1 MTYLSIQ
8 LLVYIATQAP
18 VHQPTSSFFPFG
30 LTCALTC
37 ELICWSMYPK
47 DLPTPKYMYL
57 LILILSFRQTTKT
70 YWSTQPRAT
79 VFHPTCSFWSLHS
92 DRPLIP
98 TCPLT
103 YYTTYPPPHQII
115 SLHVHFNF
123 SRQCRSSG
131 LPINSSAG
139 PRTQRRTRKWT
150 YLFILMAHFRLIT
163 KTYVSNQLVVY
174 LSMDAPF
181 PQNHLFI
188 SMLSFRL
195 TTNTYFSIQLFVYM
209 PKDEPVHFDAF
220 IPANHKYLHPHRW
233 TCSPTY
239 LRIFIFSFRLTLPVH
254 FALALHIYTDL
265 PVHQDIPIEFSLPF
279 RQSTQNYMSTH
290 LLVYLPRDAP

>member
-1 MTYLSIQ
+1 M
-8 LLVYIATQAP
+8 
-18 VHQPTSSFFPFG
+18 
-30 LTCALTC
+30 
-37 ELICWSMYPK
+37 
-47 DLPTPKYMYL
+47 
-57 LILILSFRQTTKT
+57 
-70 YWSTQPRAT
+70 
-79 VFHPTCSFWSLHS
+79 
-92 DRPLIP
+92 
-98 TCPLT
+98 
-103 YYTTYPPPHQII
+103 
-115 SLHVHFNF
+115 
-123 SRQCRSSG
+123 
-131 LPINSSAG
+131 
-139 PRTQRRTRKWT
+139 
-150 YLFILMAHFRLIT
+150 FILMVQWRVIT

-195 TTNTYFSIQLFVYM
+195 TTNTHFSIQLFVYM

-233 TCSPTY
+233 TCSSTY

-290 LLVYLPRDAP
+290 LLVRVPTDVPEYEPIFSS